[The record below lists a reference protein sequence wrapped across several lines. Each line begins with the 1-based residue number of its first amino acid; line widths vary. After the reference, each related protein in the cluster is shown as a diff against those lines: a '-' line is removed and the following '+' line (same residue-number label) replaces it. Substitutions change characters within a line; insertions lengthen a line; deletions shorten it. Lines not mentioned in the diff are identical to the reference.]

1 MTQDINPGGLQG
13 APKTKLGALSLSL
26 TWYYSVSPEATMGGG
41 PGTACSGSKRSRREM
56 ERLASRE
63 RLFSWGQVPA
73 TFAVAV
79 ANPPLWKSK
88 THSTL

>member
-1 MTQDINPGGLQG
+1 MIQDINPGGLQG
-13 APKTKLGALSLSL
+13 APKTKLGALSLPL
-26 TWYYSVSPEATMGGG
+26 TWYYSVSPEATTGGG
-41 PGTACSGSKRSRREM
+41 PRTACSGSKRSRREM
-56 ERLASRE
+56 EAGFQRKAFL
-63 RLFSWGQVPA
+63 LGQVPA